1 MPKIKISMIVPD
13 ILFRNML
20 HVLSQQTPPP
30 SKKYSQQHITQHKI
44 DPETNAIITAA
55 DHLYKA
61 LGKS

>member
-1 MPKIKISMIVPD
+1 MIVPD